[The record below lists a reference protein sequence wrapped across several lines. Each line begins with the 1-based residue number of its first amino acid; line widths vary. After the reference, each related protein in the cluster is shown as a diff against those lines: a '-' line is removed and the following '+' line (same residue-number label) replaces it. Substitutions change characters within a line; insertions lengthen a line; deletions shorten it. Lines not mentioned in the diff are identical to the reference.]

1 MKKYKT
7 FIRNFTSLSE
17 SRSSGQPRVSHLC
30 DIEYDNN
37 EFIIE

>member
-1 MKKYKT
+1 MEKYKT
-7 FIRNFTSLSE
+7 FIRNFTSLSVI
-17 SRSSGQPRVSHLC
+17 RTTRVSHLC